1 MENPAHVF
9 TTGIPMSEKGNF
21 SHNKYGC
28 EGGETLNDVPLEL
41 IPDHDYQSNSHI
53 NLSDS
58 TSENVE
64 YIHSIQDGFQ
74 QSEILQCGFVCDTGD
89 LQSSDLRV
97 ETSAMEVEC
106 ISESDAHIKYPD
118 SPSSFTCKIESFSSI
133 EGFVQGL
140 DEQIDDYLLSDLQ
153 KVNKSQSDD
162 GMQSLEEEQ
171 RTVTEAIS
179 EIAKSFGLEDLLP
192 GNFQD
197 DMKDLPIGDNLCNS
211 ENDHIGDMSLGEFDK
226 SLHSSGSSL
235 DLGEQLQSVAQS
247 FELDMLTSPSRSQ
260 DLRNMISVKYT
271 NPLKQEDEFFVNV
284 KSELK
289 DVSLMPNNSSATNVS
304 FDSALIKSTSDPNNA
319 TYKFEKINTDC
330 ITESVCE
337 ITEDLEGDIPTVSI
351 TDVPSN
357 DLPEPTEHVSTAGTV
372 LVTSNKVSKKMKIVL
387 TLEQC
392 QQIYDIDTE
401 SIDDVNERLGLDS
414 LPATLEK
421 EPVSVG
427 EQSLQLPDDEQQ
439 LDISEGQDLVELAD
453 ENPEFEE
460 DQTLADLREQ
470 FVYYQDLAEDKSNDY
485 YEDESAFVAL
495 VSNLA
500 SGSKVRKG
508 KTLICPIEGCG
519 AVLDKECKLRVHLMT
534 HKGPLGDARPFK
546 CDFEGCDWAFTTPY
560 RLRRHAETHLGSKD
574 FVCDIEGCNRKFTT
588 VYNLK
593 THKKRHKWPNALS
606 CPSKGCNMSFA
617 NRRKLELHLRVHNDV
632 EAPYKCG
639 ICGKQYYSANCI
651 ASHYRTHQ
659 YNEED
664 FKCPFKECGKVYDKI
679 CRLRQHVR
687 HHTGD
692 RPYVCPAEGCKWSFM
707 SASKLTRHM
716 RKHTGERKF
725 TCTEPGCGKS
735 FMRPEHLK
743 GHIVIHSGDKPFHC
757 PHESCN
763 AKFTAKSSLY
773 VHVKKH
779 CHSSL
784 KVVYP
789 CPVEGCLKKYNSKAT
804 LKQHLNKCHPELDTK
819 DVNIAEKLELTMP
832 VSVVNQGS
840 DNSTE
845 YLELGDDPP
854 PDLKL
859 QLFQSI
865 DDSVQNA
872 GPSFSFTASSGPV
885 KVSAVDTNK
894 KTVPKSSKTKT
905 NSNNLT
911 FTFGGV
917 KSNSKTAKISD
928 KLSKENSSGCAR
940 ADYCCNNASTS
951 KKTDLGP
958 TFISLNPSMGDTQ
971 DAHSFLSNSHISTEI
986 KSPDLMLASNL
997 IFHDQCSEPLMKS
1010 NFLQDDCSTS
1020 HVLYHDD
1027 SILNSGSAFE
1037 TELIPVSL
1045 LSDNVESDES
1055 MLNSSGVGFS
1065 EQSSIDAFGESMHLH
1080 GLD

>member
-1 MENPAHVF
+1 
-9 TTGIPMSEKGNF
+9 MSEKGKS
-21 SHNKYGC
+21 SHNKYGS
-28 EGGETLNDVPLEL
+28 EDGQTLNFSLKLEQ
-41 IPDHDYQSNSHI
+41 ISDHDYQSNSHFK
-53 NLSDS
+53 SP
-58 TSENVE
+58 ENVE

-74 QSEILQCGFVCDTGD
+74 QSEILRGFVCDSGD
-89 LQSSDLRV
+89 LQSDDLRL
-97 ETSAMEVEC
+97 ENSTMEVEC
-106 ISESDAHIKYPD
+106 IPESDAHIKYPD
-118 SPSSFTCKIESFSSI
+118 SPSSFSCKIESFSSI
-133 EGFVQGL
+133 EGLVQGL
-140 DEQIDDYLLSDLQ
+140 DEQIDNYLLSSDFQ
-153 KVNKSQSDD
+153 KVNKPQSDD
-162 GMQSLEEEQ
+162 DAVQSLEEEQ

-197 DMKDLPIGDNLCNS
+197 DEMKDLPITDENLCS
-211 ENDHIGDMSLGEFDK
+211 DGTDHIGEMSLGDFDK
-226 SLHSSGSSL
+226 CSALHSPGSSL

-247 FELDMLTSPSRSQ
+247 FELNGMEMLSSPPSQ
-260 DLRNMISVKYT
+260 TQGLDNNISEKYT
-271 NPLKQEDEFFVNV
+271 NPMKPQDKFFVDV
-284 KSELK
+284 KGEY
-289 DVSLMPNNSSATNVS
+289 DSLMPNDSATVDLS
-304 FDSALIKSTSDPNNA
+304 FDGTLIKSASDDINM
-319 TYKFEKINTDC
+319 TYKFVKMDTPENN
-330 ITESVCE
+330 SVCE
-337 ITEDLEGDIPTVSI
+337 MAEDLVCDIPTVRI
-351 TDVPSN
+351 TDVPTN
-357 DLPEPTEHVSTAGTV
+357 DLSEPGENVSTAGTV
-372 LVTSNKVSKKMKIVL
+372 LITRDKVSKKMQIVL
-387 TLEQC
+387 TLEQG

-401 SIDDVNERLGLDS
+401 SIDANEQALGLDLQAS
-414 LPATLEK
+414 MDK
-421 EPVSVG
+421 EHLSDEV
-427 EQSLQLPDDEQQ
+427 QTLQLPEDNQNLEELAD
-439 LDISEGQDLVELAD
+439 GQDLVDQLAEDDVQNFAELA
-453 ENPEFEE
+453 E
-460 DQTLADLREQ
+460 DQSLADLDDPLVDYEE
-470 FVYYQDLAEDKSNDY
+470 LEEGKSNDY
-485 YEDESAFVAL
+485 FEEEGFTPAFVAL
-495 VSNLA
+495 VSNLPK
-500 SGSKVRKG
+500 GRKG
-508 KTLICPIEGCG
+508 KTWACPVDGCG
-519 AVLDKECKLRVHLMT
+519 LILDKECKLRVHLMT
-534 HKGPLGDARPFK
+534 HKGPLSDARPFK
-546 CDFEGCDWAFTTPY
+546 CLFEGCDWAFTTPY

-593 THKKRHKWPNALS
+593 THKKRHKWPNALA
-606 CPSKGCNMSFA
+606 CPSKGCKMSFA

-659 YNEED
+659 YNEDD

-725 TCTEPGCGKS
+725 TCEICGKS

-789 CPVEGCLKKYNSKAT
+789 CPLEGCLKKYNSKAT
-804 LKQHLNKCHPELDTK
+804 LKQHLHKCHPEINSKEL
-819 DVNIAEKLELTMP
+819 NIAEKLELTMP
-832 VSVVNQGS
+832 VSVVNRSS

-845 YLELGDDPP
+845 YLELGDSGVVDDPAS
-854 PDLKL
+854 DMKL
-859 QLFQSI
+859 QFCQSV
-865 DDSVQNA
+865 DASVQNVTS
-872 GPSFSFTASSGPV
+872 GFSFACGPV
-885 KVSAVDTNK
+885 VVKPVDVNK
-894 KTVPKSSKTKT
+894 KTLPPKT
-905 NSNNLT
+905 NTNKSKAQNSNQVT

-928 KLSKENSSGCAR
+928 KLSKLNSSGCAR

-951 KKTDLGP
+951 KKVDLGSS
-958 TFISLNPSMGDTQ
+958 FLSLNQNSNDN
-971 DAHSFLSNSHISTEI
+971 HFLSNSQMSTEI
-986 KSPDLMLASNL
+986 KSPDVMLASSI

-1055 MLNSSGVGFS
+1055 ILNSSGVVFS
-1065 EQSSIDAFGESMHLH
+1065 EQNSVDAFGESIHLH